1 MTEEHQFLD
10 EQLDE
15 IKRELATYRKRYP
28 MLDVAYE
35 YAIWAL
41 ELRKKGTSH
50 PHVKYDWMQWL
61 ERHKRQ
67 AESGSARVSIDDA
80 LGEFPQIAEPFKRLV
95 AAFRIDPYLSVD
107 TIRVYAEEFATV
119 SQDDFQAICSQAIR
133 TLERFPTV
141 AALLR
146 IQTEMRSQH
155 ATERASADRMAEARK
170 YEEAAERSRAIER
183 RIAALPQEERE
194 QLESDAMLLIGAGN
208 NLKLGFEGMLAKKR
222 MLSLYEERYGQGG
235 SHDDT

>member
-1 MTEEHQFLD
+1 MYGDMSAEHQYLE
-10 EQLDE
+10 EQFDE
-15 IKRELATYRKRYP
+15 IKRELGTYRKRYP

-50 PHVKYDWMQWL
+50 PHIKYDWMQWL

-67 AESGSARVSIDDA
+67 AESGAGRVSIEDA
-80 LGEFPQIAEPFKRLV
+80 LADFPQIAEPFKRLV

-107 TIRVYAEEFATV
+107 TIRVYAEEFAQV
-119 SQDDFQAICSQAIR
+119 SQEDFAAICQQAIR

-146 IQTEMRSQH
+146 IQSEMKSQS
-155 ATERASADRMAEARK
+155 ATRRAEAQRQDEARK
-170 YEEAAERSRAIER
+170 QMEAAQRAREIEH
-183 RIAALPQEERE
+183 RIAALPKEERE
-194 QLESDAMLLIGAGN
+194 QLESDAMALVGAGN
-208 NLKLGFEGMLAKKR
+208 NLKLGFEGLLAKRR
-222 MLSLYEERYGQGG
+222 MLSLYEERYEQGG
-235 SHDDT
+235 D

>member
-1 MTEEHQFLD
+1 MDEVKFLD

-35 YAIWAL
+35 YAIWVL

-50 PHVKYDWMQWL
+50 AHIKWDWMQWL

-67 AESGSARVSIDDA
+67 AASGSARISIDDA
-80 LGEFPQIAEPFKRLV
+80 LVEFPQIAEPFKRLV

-119 SQDDFQAICSQAIR
+119 TQEDFAAICSQAIR
-133 TLERFPTV
+133 SLDRFPTV

-146 IQTEMRSQH
+146 IQSEMRVAV
-155 ATERASADRMAEARK
+155 ATQRANADREAEARK
-170 YEEAAERSRAIER
+170 QMEAAERSRDIER
-183 RIAALPQEERE
+183 RIAALPQEER
-194 QLESDAMLLIGAGN
+194 QRLESDAMTLVGAGN
-208 NLKLGFEGMLAKKR
+208 SLKLGFEAMLAKRR
-222 MLSLYEERYGQGG
+222 MLSLYEERYGPGG
-235 SHDDT
+235 A

>member
-1 MTEEHQFLD
+1 MDEHRFLD

-50 PHVKYDWMQWL
+50 PHIKYDWMQWL

-80 LGEFPQIAEPFKRLV
+80 MTEFPQIAEPFKRLV

-107 TIRVYAEEFATV
+107 TIRVYAEEFATL
-119 SQDDFQAICSQAIR
+119 SKDDFAAICSQAIR
-133 TLERFPTV
+133 SLDRFPTV

-146 IQTEMRSQH
+146 IQSEMKSH
-155 ATERASADRMAEARK
+155 MATQRADADRQAEARK
-170 YEEAAERSRAIER
+170 YQEAAERSREIER

-194 QLESDAMLLIGAGN
+194 QLESDAMLLVGAGN

-235 SHDDT
+235 Q